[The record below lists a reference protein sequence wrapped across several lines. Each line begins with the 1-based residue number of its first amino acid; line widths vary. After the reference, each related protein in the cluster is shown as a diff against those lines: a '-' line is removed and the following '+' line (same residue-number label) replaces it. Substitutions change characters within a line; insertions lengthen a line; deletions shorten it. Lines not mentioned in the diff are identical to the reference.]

1 MKSFLKSL
9 VLVPLVALVTLFA
22 VLNRQFVAVNIDP
35 LDWTGLGQ
43 TVSVPMFVVIFASV
57 AIGVLAGGVSVWVA
71 QGRHR
76 RAARAASREAARQ
89 RAEVERLRSEAG
101 PASAGAEPGRAL
113 VSTIR

>member
-9 VLVPLVALVTLFA
+9 ILVPLVALVTLFA

-43 TVSVPMFVVIFASV
+43 TMSVPMFVVIFVSV
-57 AIGVLAGGVSVWVA
+57 AIGVVAGGVSVWVA

-76 RAARAASREAARQ
+76 RAARAASREAARH
-89 RAEVERLRSEAG
+89 RAEVERLRAEST
-101 PASAGAEPGRAL
+101 PVSAGGDTGRAL

>member
-43 TVSVPMFVVIFASV
+43 TMSVPMFVVIFGSV
-57 AIGVLAGGVSVWVA
+57 AVGVLAGGISVWVA

-76 RAARAASREAARQ
+76 RAARVASREAARN
-89 RAEVERLRSEAG
+89 RAEIDRLRADQ
-101 PASAGAEPGRAL
+101 GAVAPGTETGRSL